1 MCTGSDRIY
10 SRFDRIMQD
19 KDLKAI
25 LVTDRYN
32 MRYIASYRGEGVLVY
47 TGDHRYVVTD
57 SRYTEQVQR
66 ECDGYT
72 CIDIAG
78 KGYVQ
83 SIKDALE
90 DALGFRACSA
100 AGKAEH
106 LRLGF
111 ENLSISYHEY
121 QQYSA
126 GLDGMELVDLDGSLD
141 AMRQIK
147 TDEEIEKLKA
157 AESIG
162 DAAFAHIVEYIRPG
176 LTEKEIALEL
186 EYFMKKN
193 GAEGLSFDTI
203 AASGLNS
210 SMPHAIPTDKPLQ
223 DGDFLTMDFG
233 CLYEGY
239 CSDMTRTV
247 AIGHVSDHMREVYE
261 TVLRAQTESMK
272 SIRAG
277 MPCNEVD
284 GVARRIIADAG
295 YGDCFGHGLGHS
307 VGLFIHENP
316 RFSPKCTDILK
327 PGMVITVEPGIYI
340 PGQFGVRIEDLVAV
354 TEDGFVNLT
363 KSDKQLIVI

>member
-10 SRFDRIMQD
+10 SRLDRIMQE

-66 ECDGYT
+66 ECDGYK
-72 CIDIAG
+72 CMDIAG
-78 KGYVQ
+78 KGYVGC
-83 SIKDALE
+83 INE
-90 DALGFRACSA
+90 ILGDIACDKGS
-100 AGKAEH
+100 
-106 LRLGF
+106 LRVGF
-111 ENLSISYHEY
+111 ENQSISYREY
-121 QQYSA
+121 QEYSA
-126 GLDGMELVDLDGSLD
+126 GLTHACLVDLDGSLD

-147 TDEEIEKLKA
+147 TDEEIEKLRT